1 MHDFMQR
8 CVPTLDSRLSIWQST
23 VHQRS
28 RWERRVGRKVTKG
41 GQRKQKLYDLFAKV
55 GPICSFWQPS
65 AGRKMRSGGAKM
77 RLCMLASG
85 GPNGLSYPWD
95 HYV

>member
-8 CVPTLDSRLSIWQST
+8 CVLAFNSPSSIWQST

-28 RWERRVGRKVTKG
+28 RWERRVGRKGTKG

-55 GPICSFWQPS
+55 GPICSSWQRS

-85 GPNGLSYPWD
+85 GPYGLSYLWD